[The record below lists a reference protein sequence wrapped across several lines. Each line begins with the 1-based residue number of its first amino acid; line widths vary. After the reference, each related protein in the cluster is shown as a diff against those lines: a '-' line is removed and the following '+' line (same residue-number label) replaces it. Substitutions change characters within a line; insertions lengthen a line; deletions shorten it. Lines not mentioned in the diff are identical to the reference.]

1 MERLEVEEERERRQQ
16 LKRVLEPAGAVT
28 PPQASRRR
36 RGRQHRNAVGKEVFY
51 ERRTMLFVL
60 SVMYTSNTIVS

>member
-36 RGRQHRNAVGKEVFY
+36 RGRQHRNAVGKELFY
-51 ERRTMLFVL
+51 EMLFVL